1 MKDKFSKLLTNKTF
15 YLILS
20 IILGIVTWLIVL
32 GINNPISTRTVEVPI
47 EFLHENAP
55 ATLDLKD
62 TTVTYPSTATV
73 TLSGRKDTLS
83 NVNASEVRVTCD
95 LENITTAGETT
106 VEVAKPECDR
116 IGVEVTDYYP
126 KSITFTY
133 DRTAKKNLDVR
144 VEYDTSLLKT
154 GYEFISVT
162 SSLSSIPVAGMA
174 SLLDTCDYVRVDLSD
189 SIEKGTLDSS
199 KNAAFLVKYISVT
212 GENITH
218 NFDEERV
225 TVEIKVGKRVN
236 VTYSLTGEP
245 DEGCYLGSHSASVS
259 SVVLQG
265 NPELLRDISSIDLG
279 KIDISGASE
288 NVTKTFLL
296 ADYLPAGV
304 TAYEVQQVTVI
315 AEISDLVTNT
325 YTVGVTSM
333 TIPGLNNSEYVYDFE
348 PGQCTVQIR
357 GKRSDMESFQ
367 IASAVPTID
376 LTGKTV
382 GVYNVPLTFGS
393 LDTSKYT
400 VIGEYIFTVSIT
412 KRVVV
417 TPTPVPT
424 ATPTPEPT
432 AAPSPTPE
440 PTEEPTPVVTE
451 EPPVNTEEPEATGEA
466 GG

>member
-1 MKDKFSKLLTNKTF
+1 MKDKFSKLLANRSF
-15 YLILS
+15 YIVMS
-20 IILGIVTWLIVL
+20 VILGIITWLIVL

-47 EFLHENAP
+47 KFLHENAP

-83 NVNASEVRVTCD
+83 NVSASEISVTCD
-95 LENITTAGETT
+95 LEEITAAGETT
-106 VEVAKPECDR
+106 VSVAKPQCDR
-116 IGVEVTDYYP
+116 IGVEVADYYP

-144 VEYDTSLLKT
+144 VEYDSSLLKN

-174 SLLDTCDYVRVDLSD
+174 SLLDTCEYVRVDLSD

-236 VTYSLTGEP
+236 IDYTLTGEP
-245 DEGCYLGSHSASVS
+245 DDGCYLGSQSVS
-259 SVVLQG
+259 VGSVLLQG
-265 NPELLRDISSIDLG
+265 NPELLRGISSIDLG
-279 KIDISGASE
+279 TLDISGASE
-288 NVTKTFLL
+288 NVSRTCQL
-296 ADYLPAGV
+296 ADYLPSGV
-304 TAYEVQQVTVI
+304 TAYEVQQVTI
-315 AEISDLVTNT
+315 LAEIYELITRS

-333 TIPGLNNSEYVYDFE
+333 TIPGMNNSEYIYDFE

-357 GKRSDMESFQ
+357 GKRSDMENFQ
-367 IASAVPTID
+367 IASALPTLD

-382 GVYNVPLTFGS
+382 GIYNMPLTFGS
-393 LDTSKYT
+393 LDTSRYT
-400 VIGEYIFTVSIT
+400 VIGEYIFTVSISL
-412 KRVVV
+412 RVVITA
-417 TPTPVPT
+417 TPAPT
-424 ATPTPEPT
+424 ATPT
-432 AAPSPTPE
+432 AE
-440 PTEEPTPVVTE
+440 PTEVPTPTLVPTEIPVTDE
-451 EPPVNTEEPEATGEA
+451 TELPSESSSEPVETAES